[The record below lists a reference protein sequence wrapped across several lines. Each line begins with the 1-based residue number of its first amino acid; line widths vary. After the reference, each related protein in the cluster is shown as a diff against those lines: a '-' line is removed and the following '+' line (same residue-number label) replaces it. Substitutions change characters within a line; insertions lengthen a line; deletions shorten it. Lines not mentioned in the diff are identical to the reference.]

1 MEAPAK
7 HPPLYLQTLGW
18 VICNMHAYDG
28 ELLNMHQV
36 SSGLASCRRCNAV
49 AVSANGL
56 NALFT

>member
-1 MEAPAK
+1 MHLALWAFMAL
-7 HPPLYLQTLGW
+7 PP
-18 VICNMHAYDG
+18 D
-28 ELLNMHQV
+28 ELVASHGNMHQV